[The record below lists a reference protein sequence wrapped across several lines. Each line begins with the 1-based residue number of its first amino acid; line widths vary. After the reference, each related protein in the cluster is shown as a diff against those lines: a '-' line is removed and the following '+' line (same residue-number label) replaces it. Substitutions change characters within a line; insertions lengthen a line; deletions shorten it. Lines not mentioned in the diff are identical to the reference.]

1 MFESSTIYLAH
12 PIDRAGGED
21 GLLLNQ
27 AVRRVAGLLADL
39 GWAVYKP
46 GRAWEVE
53 PPFTSTGAAI
63 SDVNEYARR
72 AAAVVVAVV
81 HPRIG
86 SVGVPMELTRSLDAG
101 QPILVVDLGTVEQ
114 HGVAMVDLFARVPRM
129 QWSGDRSVTGLHAW
143 LTKQL
148 SVIGLKRQE
157 ELRALRSQLQEPTP
171 AAAAVAASGG
181 RVKLRRLEDN
191 SNPELWRVGHRG
203 DAGIDLFCSVA
214 TVIEPGGWADIPLGV
229 EVQLPPGWWGQ
240 LTGRSSTLR
249 DRRLLVSQGV
259 IDNGYRGALFAG
271 VWNLGTEPARVE
283 VGDRIAQ
290 LILLPLWRPE
300 VTADVVV
307 EVDRLGPSSRGRSGF
322 GSTGT

>member
-1 MFESSTIYLAH
+1 MAFFGGGTCGCI
-12 PIDRAGGED
+12 AGF
-21 GLLLNQ
+21 L
-27 AVRRVAGLLADL
+27 
-39 GWAVYKP
+39 
-46 GRAWEVE
+46 
-53 PPFTSTGAAI
+53 
-63 SDVNEYARR
+63 
-72 AAAVVVAVV
+72 
-81 HPRIG
+81 
-86 SVGVPMELTRSLDAG
+86 VG
-101 QPILVVDLGTVEQ
+101 
-114 HGVAMVDLFARVPRM
+114 
-129 QWSGDRSVTGLHAW
+129 
-143 LTKQL
+143 
-148 SVIGLKRQE
+148 
-157 ELRALRSQLQEPTP
+157 
-171 AAAAVAASGG
+171 
-181 RVKLRRLEDN
+181 
-191 SNPELWRVGHRG
+191 
-203 DAGIDLFCSVA
+203 A